1 MWSGLWRPLGCSKSA
16 YEHRGIMNLSCPG
29 KPTDNTFIETS
40 NGSLRD
46 ECLNIH
52 RFLSLV
58 KAREKLECWRM
69 GYNHERM
76 CSSLNNM
83 TPDKTIRSLR
93 KDEHLKLC
101 TKLLL
106 FLYLDSNACY
116 S

>member
-1 MWSGLWRPLGCSKSA
+1 MRIQSDNGSEFISKSLEQLV
-16 YEHRGIMNLSCPG
+16 YEHGGIMDLSRPG
-29 KPTDNTFIETS
+29 KPTDNTFIES
-40 NGSLRD
+40 SSGSLRD

-83 TPDKTIRSLR
+83 TSAEFIQSIR
-93 KDEHLKLC
+93 KDEELC
-101 TKLLL
+101 
-106 FLYLDSNACY
+106 Y
-116 S
+116 